1 MHILVL
7 HVMHCDS
14 VLIMSNKSFSFS
26 LSSNSEEI
34 YLNAGQYYLGS
45 TIAWGLVRIIRI
57 GFRMEGN

>member
-1 MHILVL
+1 
-7 HVMHCDS
+7 MHCDS
-14 VLIMSNKSFSFS
+14 VPMSDKSFSFS

-45 TIAWGLVRIIRI
+45 TIAWGPVRIIRI